1 MPLTEQE
8 QRCVTLACRYLGER
22 YGGNWSI
29 QENLDDRKLEEP
41 TPEVI
46 VGNSTKTAAVEV
58 KRIVDFASRDYIA
71 YLRNNERVL
80 TPSCGGSYYLCPAL
94 GFSLPMSSRM
104 QRLVKKEIGRV
115 APALSPGQKG
125 AIRIPRQGHISLISS
140 SRPPFIS
147 CLHGGPYSDLMS
159 RIRERISGKFML
171 IDQGLEH
178 SFITQE
184 CKDAFE
190 EAVVAAC
197 NRSLEGDTSDFKWDE
212 EWELVRTANGDD
224 DSHDGVWVLATTGA
238 HSMQASVEQ
247 CVHAALD
254 NAVRKFTRTPSW
266 AEIQVIVL
274 EASSMAPASLAASA
288 VKTFQSQDKGLINH
302 FLIVE
307 GEDVKE
313 ASAIVAS
320 LEREAEAK
328 RQRQQTHIL
337 KSPVSEA
344 RVQRFEDDY
353 LKGRREIGATEKVF
367 RYYGTFQHK
376 TIPNRLASFGF
387 NTLFNKGPFVDG
399 SNWLDLRGWEFAV
412 AEERYLLKK
421 LHDCLAESI
430 NRTGQTM
437 SGTVAAQPEG
447 ILGAAKR
454 MADLLGERSKS
465 LIVIAVHL
473 DIDAIVSLEKAL
485 TTPRWELADELRTNR
500 ILGKYEDCPVL
511 HLNDQDS
518 RSLYIVDIPR
528 FASLIQYDP
537 LVDLQVLAIDEVAAK
552 RMLEDNPDL
561 KVDVNTL
568 LSMVHLILYQSY
580 EIQIHDRHAVWTVKF
595 SS

>member
-8 QRCVTLACRYLGER
+8 LRCITIACRYLGER

-29 QENLDDRKLEEP
+29 RDNLHDRKLQIP
-41 TPEVI
+41 APEAI
-46 VGNSTKTAAVEV
+46 IGNGTTTAAVEV
-58 KRIVDFASRDYIA
+58 KRIIDFDSRDYIA

-94 GFSLPMSSRM
+94 GFSLPMSSRL

-115 APALSPGQKG
+115 APTLSIGQKG

-140 SRPPFIS
+140 SGPPFIS
-147 CLHGGPYSDLMS
+147 CLHGGPYSDMMS

-171 IDQGLEH
+171 IDEGLEH

-190 EAVVAAC
+190 ETIVAAC
-197 NRSLEGDTSDFKWDE
+197 NRGLEGDTGDFKWVE
-212 EWELVRTANGDD
+212 EWEFVRTSKDD
-224 DSHDGVWVLATTGA
+224 DGSHDGVWVLATTGA

-254 NAVRKFTRTPSW
+254 NAVRKFRRTPPW

-274 EASSMAPASLAASA
+274 EASLMAPASLAASA

-313 ASAIVAS
+313 AGAIVAS
-320 LEREAEAK
+320 LEREADAE
-328 RQRQQTHIL
+328 RQRQQAHIL

-367 RYYGTFQHK
+367 RYYGAFQHK
-376 TIPNRLASFGF
+376 TTPNRLASFGF
-387 NTLFNKGPFVDG
+387 NTLVNKGPFVDG

-421 LHDCLAESI
+421 LHDCLVESI

-437 SGTVAAQPEG
+437 PSTVAAQPEG
-447 ILGAAKR
+447 ILDAAKR
-454 MADLLGERSKS
+454 MAELLGERSKS
-465 LIVIAVHL
+465 LIVIAAHL

-500 ILGKYEDCPVL
+500 ILGKYQDCPVL

-537 LVDLQVLAIDEVAAK
+537 LVDLQVSAIDEVTAK
-552 RMLEDNPDL
+552 RMMEDNPDL
-561 KVDVNTL
+561 KLDVSTL
-568 LSMVHLILYQSY
+568 LSLVRITLYQSY
-580 EIQIHDRHAVWTVKF
+580 EIQVRNQNAVWAAKL
-595 SS
+595 SP